1 MHVITAAV
9 QWWKG
14 KRPTH
19 WDLHT
24 HLEHPTVNCST
35 TTEHELALAVAA
47 YEQERIDAAIEAVE
61 ELRKQ

>member
-1 MHVITAAV
+1 MNIPTAAV
-9 QWWKG
+9 QWWRS

-35 TTEHELALAVAA
+35 AADIQLAAAVATF
-47 YEQERIDAAIEAVE
+47 EQDRIDAAIEAVE
-61 ELRKQ
+61 EARKL